1 MSIKE
6 DNLIFDLDG
15 TLFDSAPEI
24 LKCLKKVFLVNKLE
38 SKNDFDESI
47 IGPPLRETLKSLVQK
62 HTVIK
67 NAELQGAMIG
77 NHVVYDGSFNF
88 VSIGDY
94 TELS

>member
-24 LKCLKKVFLVNKLE
+24 LKCLKKVFLANKLE

-47 IGPPLRETLKSLVQK
+47 IGPPLRETLKNLVRKQDLDMVDK
-62 HTVIK
+62 I
-67 NAELQGAMIG
+67 I
-77 NHVVYDGSFNF
+77 
-88 VSIGDY
+88 
-94 TELS
+94 ELSLIHI